1 MSENAILENV
11 IILAKLAL
19 PFLALVS
26 INTQYFKELWQM
38 DGRPVKLMSSI
49 VGLILGALVALYFFL
64 PSSAVYVAVF
74 LFLDL
79 CWVGPS
85 GGFDIIKEF
94 ANRVSGKPE
103 DNIPG

>member
-26 INTQYFKELWQM
+26 INTQYFKELFNWQ
-38 DGRPVKLMSSI
+38 GNASKLAASVI
-49 VGLILGALVALYFFL
+49 GLILGALVALYFFL
-64 PSSAVYVAVF
+64 PGSAVYVAVF